1 MIVCL
6 LILIMQITNY
16 LTNKLCCPLNYKV
29 ITHMFLPIIIIH
41 KILMYLKIMYLRVMN
56 KSSLYKGCLEPIIM
70 RLLQDNARMYGYQ
83 ITQMVKEITKGELQ
97 ITEGAL
103 YPLLHRLEE
112 QGIVETELENIGN
125 RVRKYYTLTKAG
137 KKQTSVAMEEL
148 KMFMQSLQL
157 IVNPKL
163 A

>member
-1 MIVCL
+1 M
-6 LILIMQITNY
+6 Y
-16 LTNKLCCPLNYKV
+16 NKV
-29 ITHMFLPIIIIH
+29 
-41 KILMYLKIMYLRVMN
+41 MYLYRMN

>member
-1 MIVCL
+1 
-6 LILIMQITNY
+6 
-16 LTNKLCCPLNYKV
+16 
-29 ITHMFLPIIIIH
+29 
-41 KILMYLKIMYLRVMN
+41 MYLKIMYLRVMN

-112 QGIVETELENIGN
+112 QGIVETEIENIGN

>member
-1 MIVCL
+1 
-6 LILIMQITNY
+6 
-16 LTNKLCCPLNYKV
+16 
-29 ITHMFLPIIIIH
+29 
-41 KILMYLKIMYLRVMN
+41 
-56 KSSLYKGCLEPIIM
+56 
-70 RLLQDNARMYGYQ
+70 MYGYQ
-83 ITQMVKEITKGELQ
+83 ITQLVKELTKGELQ

-112 QGIVETELENIGN
+112 QGIVETEMENIGN
-125 RVRKYYTLTKAG
+125 RVRKYYTLTKVG

-148 KMFMQSLQL
+148 KTFMQSLQL

>member
-1 MIVCL
+1 
-6 LILIMQITNY
+6 
-16 LTNKLCCPLNYKV
+16 
-29 ITHMFLPIIIIH
+29 
-41 KILMYLKIMYLRVMN
+41 MYLKIMYLRVMN

>member
-1 MIVCL
+1 
-6 LILIMQITNY
+6 
-16 LTNKLCCPLNYKV
+16 
-29 ITHMFLPIIIIH
+29 
-41 KILMYLKIMYLRVMN
+41 MN

-70 RLLQDNARMYGYQ
+70 RLLKDNGRMYGYQ

-112 QGIVETELENIGN
+112 QGIVETEMENIGN
-125 RVRKYYTLTKAG
+125 RVRKYYTLTNAG
-137 KKQTSVAMEEL
+137 KKHTSVAMAEL
-148 KMFMQSLQL
+148 KMFMQSLNL